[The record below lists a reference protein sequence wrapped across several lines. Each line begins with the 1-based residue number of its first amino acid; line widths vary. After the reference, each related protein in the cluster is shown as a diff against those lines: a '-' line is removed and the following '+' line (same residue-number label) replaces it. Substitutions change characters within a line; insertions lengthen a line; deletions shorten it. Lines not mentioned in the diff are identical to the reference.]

1 MARRIAA
8 LSVMLVLYV
17 LAVALGNWSFPSYR
31 NASGVE
37 DVAHLAV
44 PPLLAI
50 LGRERA
56 EYAFWLGTLPVELFF
71 LAIALVVLF
80 TGKGIRL
87 GICLYF
93 AYFLHWLFLHATTLP
108 PPDHMVWR
116 FPEGVFTFGRPYP
129 NDFWFSGHTAN
140 AVLIALATGG
150 GRPWVKVLAWTNV
163 VFQIL
168 LVLSTRTHYTID
180 VLGGIFVAY
189 SIHKA
194 SLDVV
199 AALDRRSR
207 RTESAAAGP
216 GAGPP

>member
-1 MARRIAA
+1 MRRRIAA
-8 LSVMLVLYV
+8 LAVMLVLYL
-17 LAVALGNWSFPSYR
+17 LAVALGNWSFPAYR

-37 DVAHLAV
+37 DVAHLAI
-44 PPLLAI
+44 PPLLAT

-56 EYAFWLGTLPVELFF
+56 EYVFWLGTLPVELFF
-71 LAIALVVLF
+71 LGIALAVLF

-108 PPDHMVWR
+108 PPDHMVWK
-116 FPEGVFTFGRPYP
+116 FPEGVFTYP
-129 NDFWFSGHTAN
+129 SDFWFSGHTAN
-140 AVLIALATGG
+140 AVLIALATLGR
-150 GRPWVKVLAWTNV
+150 RPWVQGLAWANV

-199 AALDRRSR
+199 AALDRRFPS
-207 RTESAAAGP
+207 
-216 GAGPP
+216 